1 MHSLDIPKAG
11 NRDKRGLS
19 EYLKRNIKRMVV
31 MQTDGTWENDRIG
44 WKRQETMKKSSMRKA
59 AIRLLGL
66 LATISLAP
74 AALAE
79 VDLSGDWMIS
89 YHEDWIELGTGP
101 DIADFAGMPV
111 TEPARQRALS
121 YHASQVNMPEHQC
134 LPLPIEYAD
143 LWSNTRIWKE
153 VDEDSQQVVAWR
165 IRKDWGGTDRYIW
178 MDDRPRPS
186 AHAPHT
192 FQGFSK
198 GEWEG
203 NTLKVTTTHLK
214 EGYARRNGVPRS
226 DQATVVEH
234 FMVLDDRLTVSV
246 ITQDPMY
253 LSELWIRSANYERSI
268 TRQIRPYPC
277 EVVTELASMKR
288 GYVPH
293 YFPWKN
299 PFLEEF
305 SKTYGIP
312 LDTSMG
318 HPEQMYPSFI
328 EK

>member
-1 MHSLDIPKAG
+1 M
-11 NRDKRGLS
+11 
-19 EYLKRNIKRMVV
+19 
-31 MQTDGTWENDRIG
+31 
-44 WKRQETMKKSSMRKA
+44 
-59 AIRLLGL
+59 
-66 LATISLAP
+66 
-74 AALAE
+74 AE
-79 VDLSGDWMIS
+79 VDLSGNWIIS

-121 YHASQVNMPEHQC
+121 FHASQVNMPEHQC
-134 LPLPIEYAD
+134 LQLPLEYAD
-143 LWSNTRIWKE
+143 LWSNTRMWKE
-153 VDEDSQQVVAWR
+153 VNQDSQEVIAWR
-165 IRKDWGGTDRYIW
+165 IRKEWGGTDRTIW
-178 MDDRPRPS
+178 MDGRPHPT
-186 AHAPHT
+186 AHAAHS
-192 FQGFSK
+192 FQGFST

-203 NTLKVTTTHLK
+203 EMLKVTTTHLK

-234 FMVLDDRLTVSV
+234 FILHDDRLTISV
-246 ITQDPMY
+246 ITSDPMY
-253 LSELWIRSANYERSI
+253 LTEPWIRTSNYERST

-299 PFLEEF
+299 PFLKEF
-305 SKTYGIP
+305 ANKYGI
-312 LDTSMG
+312 LLETALG
-318 HPEQMYPSFI
+318 QPEQMYPEFI